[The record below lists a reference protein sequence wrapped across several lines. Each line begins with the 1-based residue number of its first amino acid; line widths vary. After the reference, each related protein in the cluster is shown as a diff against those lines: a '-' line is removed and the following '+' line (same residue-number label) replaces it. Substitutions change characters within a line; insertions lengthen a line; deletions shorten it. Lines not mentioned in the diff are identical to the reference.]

1 MLFRSNLIEAG
12 NILGSVFY
20 GVPLALFLV
29 GVFLRWIHGTAVFLS
44 AVITQVLIIVFY
56 FNLSISYLWYNLI
69 GCLICVGLAFL
80 LEAVLRTLGR
90 GPRPAAA

>member
-1 MLFRSNLIEAG
+1 M
-12 NILGSVFY
+12 
-20 GVPLALFLV
+20 
-29 GVFLRWIHGTAVFLS
+29 FLS